1 MRHQRV
7 PIQLLGHGSLHQILT
22 EHIDWILHLST
33 YVTSTLCHTDFNTLG
48 RVIDEVK
55 IAVNN
60 DTKTNTK
67 TSDCKTKTE
76 TNTRD

>member
-22 EHIDWILHLST
+22 EHRDWILYLST
-33 YVTSTLCHTDFNTLG
+33 YVTSTLCHTDVSTLG

-55 IAVNN
+55 IGVNNN
-60 DTKTNTK
+60 DTKTNNK
-67 TSDCKTKTE
+67 TSGCKTKT
-76 TNTRD
+76 NTRE